1 MRFPLSLTV
10 ELQLVSTQALI
21 NKIRYMKNK
30 IINICLVSLLLGS
43 GFTSCK
49 KAFLDENLETVRDL
63 SFYKTDAGI
72 QALVMGTYHH
82 IFSSQFNGEMAFANM
97 CSGVDEFRTGGDPSN
112 GMYSS
117 YGNTFGPIITPNNGN
132 TVLSPA
138 QWDNLYLGVGYANQ
152 IIENASAS
160 ASTADAIKKTA
171 LGEGYF
177 FRAYNYLRLVSQY
190 GAVPLKT
197 KSSTTVELEFT
208 RAAPK
213 DVYDLIIA
221 DFTQAFNLLGNTGSP
236 ARITKDAAAHFL
248 AKAYL
253 SRASEINDSWNSTTK
268 ATDLAAIGPLCDAVI
283 ASHALAPN
291 YGDLWRYTAPN
302 GANENLREVILSA
315 QFTSDLS
322 ASGQNTQHLYYVSRY
337 EDIAQMQRDL
347 SGDRPFSRLCPNFF
361 MYRIYDLQNDSR
373 FWKTFRTKHKV
384 NANSPTAPYVQGDL
398 GLMYVINQPGDTR
411 FSANLLNNSVVY
423 STTGKT
429 IPHVYVA
436 YRNGQTTDGGWNDTR
451 RFPSLSKF
459 MDGSRTAG
467 FNDVDGLRDITLA
480 RSAETYLIAAE
491 AKIRLAKLGTG
502 SYNDALPYIN
512 AVRARA
518 QYTSGESR
526 SVYYDGGAAPSAAPQ
541 TVPPSFFPE
550 NSYYESNNIPVTT
563 AASASL
569 AVSNIATL
577 PAGDE
582 YIINVLGLS
591 STYDR
596 MLAFLLNERS
606 RELAGEYLRW
616 QDLSRTKTLVAR
628 AKAFNPDA
636 TPNIQDRHLLRP
648 IPQNFLD
655 AIQRNGV
662 ALTAAE
668 KQAMQNPGY

>member
-1 MRFPLSLTV
+1 
-10 ELQLVSTQALI
+10 
-21 NKIRYMKNK
+21 
-30 IINICLVSLLLGS
+30 
-43 GFTSCK
+43 
-49 KAFLDENLETVRDL
+49 
-63 SFYKTDAGI
+63 
-72 QALVMGTYHH
+72 
-82 IFSSQFNGEMAFANM
+82 
-97 CSGVDEFRTGGDPSN
+97 
-112 GMYSS
+112 
-117 YGNTFGPIITPNNGN
+117 
-132 TVLSPA
+132 
-138 QWDNLYLGVGYANQ
+138 
-152 IIENASAS
+152 
-160 ASTADAIKKTA
+160 
-171 LGEGYF
+171 
-177 FRAYNYLRLVSQY
+177 
-190 GAVPLKT
+190 
-197 KSSTTVELEFT
+197 
-208 RAAPK
+208 
-213 DVYDLIIA
+213 
-221 DFTQAFNLLGNTGSP
+221 
-236 ARITKDAAAHFL
+236 
-248 AKAYL
+248 AYL

-283 ASHALAPN
+283 ASHPLAPN

-384 NANSPTAPYVQGDL
+384 NAASPTAPYVQGDL
-398 GLMYVINQPGDTR
+398 GIMYVINQPGDTR

-423 STTGKT
+423 SGTGKT

-436 YRNGQTTDGGWNDTR
+436 YRNGQTADGGWNDTR

-518 QYTSGESR
+518 QYINGESR

-541 TVPPSFFPE
+541 TIPPSFFPE

-616 QDLSRTKTLVAR
+616 QDLSRTKTLVQR

-636 TPNIQDRHLLRP
+636 TPNVQDRHLLRP

-662 ALTAAE
+662 ALTPAE

>member
-1 MRFPLSLTV
+1 MRYLLFQTG
-10 ELQLVSTQALI
+10 ELQLVSMQALT

-30 IINICLVSLLLGS
+30 ILNICLVSLLLGS
-43 GFTSCK
+43 GLTSCK
-49 KAFLDENLETVRDL
+49 KTFLDENLETVRDL

-82 IFSSQFNGEMAFANM
+82 VFSSQFNGEMAFANM

-197 KSSTTVELEFT
+197 KSSSTVELEFT

-283 ASHALAPN
+283 GSHPLAPN

-373 FWKTFRTKHKV
+373 FWKTFRTKSKV
-384 NANSPTAPYVQGDL
+384 NANAPTTPYVQGDL
-398 GLMYVINQPGDTR
+398 GIMYVINQPGDTR

-436 YRNGQTTDGGWNDTR
+436 YRNGQIADGGWNDTR

-512 AVRARA
+512 AVRARG
-518 QYTSGESR
+518 QYASGESR

-541 TVPPSFFPE
+541 TIPPSFFPE

-616 QDLSRTKTLVAR
+616 QDLSRTKTLVQR

-636 TPNIQDRHLLRP
+636 TPNVQDRHLLRP

-655 AIQRNGV
+655 AIQLNGQ